1 MIFAVGVLHQ
11 HGVLQQIGR
20 HRLYQLQHPGIAV
33 QTELHRAHQG
43 IGHDGDRPRKLR
55 LLAWCGR
62 LLLLAHFL
70 QPLDIA
76 HHGLFFQLLQHLG
89 TGRLC
94 RCGKTGLEGRGNL
107 LTRLVPQHQAIGILL
122 AAQPI
127 QRQPHIEGGLR
138 AQRIGGGLAFA
149 GRIRLEGIQ
158 HTLPQTQAGAQGAL
172 DLDVE
177 PTLNRAR
184 HELIGHQI
192 QQRAG
197 YAGHQHEH
205 QRQLQQQAAAEFAAP
220 QATPQPQHQPEQHQ
234 TQQGN
239 GHGIGHQQVLVI
251 AFIHGA
257 VGCLRQQKHQDQGNR
272 HHQHDA
278 RKHRPAGGAA
288 VPELLEPVCRC
299 HGWIHMPF
307 KPLTVLPRSLAVS
320 GKVRSTS
327 NPQPDCQAGPP

>member
-1 MIFAVGVLHQ
+1 MVFAVGVLHQ

-20 HRLYQLQHPGIAV
+20 HLLHQLQHPGIGV
-33 QTELHRAHQG
+33 QAELHRAHQG

-55 LLAWCGR
+55 WITLCGR
-62 LLLLAHFL
+62 FLLLTYLL
-70 QPLDIA
+70 QPLDIT
-76 HHGLFFQLLQHLG
+76 HHSLFFQLLQHLG
-89 TGRLC
+89 ARRLC
-94 RCGKTGLEGRGNL
+94 RCGKAGLEGRGNL
-107 LTRLVPQHQAIGILL
+107 LARLVPQHQTIGILL
-122 AAQPI
+122 AAQSI
-127 QRQPHIEGGLR
+127 QRQPHIECGLR
-138 AQRIGGGLAFA
+138 CQRIGSSLAFA
-149 GRIRLEGIQ
+149 GSIRLEGIE
-158 HTLPQTQAGAQGAL
+158 HALPQTQTGTQGAF

-177 PTLNRAR
+177 PALDRTR

-197 YAGHQHEH
+197 HAGHQHKH
-205 QRQLQQQAAAEFAAP
+205 QRQLQQQAAAEFAPP
-220 QATPQPQHQPEQHQ
+220 QAAPQPQRQPEQHQ

-288 VPELLEPVCRC
+288 VPELLEPVCCR
-299 HGWIHMPF
+299 HG
-307 KPLTVLPRSLAVS
+307 
-320 GKVRSTS
+320 
-327 NPQPDCQAGPP
+327 